1 MGCKNY
7 FFTAL
12 AALQH
17 NRYMEVILHCTISPV
32 QFVNYKG
39 ASTMATPKTVGK
51 AAADSAAK
59 AAKSTET
66 ETTKA
71 TAQTEEIVS
80 GIQDQFQS
88 AMDAF
93 ANNADAMRVQ
103 AEETFQAVREN
114 TEKTAEHFQTV
125 NSEVATAARDEMADA
140 VDFVNELGRAKSV
153 ADAFDIQRNYWTNLF
168 ETRVE
173 RARKITETSVEA
185 AQDSMKPFN
194 KTMAT
199 AFDTTTFEK
208 FFPFAAQTS
217 AK

>member
-1 MGCKNY
+1 
-7 FFTAL
+7 
-12 AALQH
+12 
-17 NRYMEVILHCTISPV
+17 
-32 QFVNYKG
+32 
-39 ASTMATPKTVGK
+39 MATPKTVGK